1 MQTRLVQ
8 FKIFAEMKFDLE
20 WVSTQSNN
28 EVKQIGFSQNN
39 EKHVYKI
46 LAKANDWNEDFVH
59 QMNLVG
65 IQDMDA
71 GKIGTIQNLFRNEN

>member
-1 MQTRLVQ
+1 M
-8 FKIFAEMKFDLE
+8 EFDLE

-71 GKIGTIQNLFRNEN
+71 DRICAIQSLCRNGN